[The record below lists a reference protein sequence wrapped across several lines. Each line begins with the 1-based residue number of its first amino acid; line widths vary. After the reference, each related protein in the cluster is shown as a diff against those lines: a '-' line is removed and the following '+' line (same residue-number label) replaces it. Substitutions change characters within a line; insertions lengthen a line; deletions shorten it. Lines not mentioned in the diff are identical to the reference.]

1 MSKPKTG
8 VPANDDDGLPP
19 PAPVSPLEA
28 APETPPGPQAD
39 IHAHVDKRARNVDNP
54 AAIVDKSAQEEGLWR
69 PPKLEL
75 ASPASTRPP
84 ARTYLEQ
91 KQERTERLLG
101 RYSSLAGLLGLE
113 RLPDIDC
120 RGFKRILDVG
130 TREGNW
136 AIAMA
141 RKYPGVW
148 VLGIDGSPVAIARAE
163 SVAVAE
169 GLCNIAF
176 LVRQVEELL
185 LNGFTVRH
193 FNLVRLH
200 CLGGEI
206 TPLQLP
212 PLIHAA
218 VNICV
223 RGGTVLW
230 SELELPLTNS
240 DPCEQ
245 FGEALVAALRRQ
257 RRAFGPGHTLG
268 ITPLMGVWL
277 KLSGCR
283 IVQDQAQVIDVSA
296 GMAQRGDFLRYLCDL
311 GQQMR
316 GFVVENGVLSEKE
329 YDELLARALIDV
341 QAATFSGLC
350 YARTVIGV
358 RESSHD
364 PLRNKISW

>member
-1 MSKPKTG
+1 MSEPRTS
-8 VPANDDDGLPP
+8 VPANDDDDQPRPAPTPP
-19 PAPVSPLEA
+19 PDA
-28 APETPPGPQAD
+28 THGNTPGPRAD
-39 IHAHVDKRARNVDNP
+39 TPTDVDNSATNVDNR
-54 AAIVDKSAQEEGLWR
+54 AATVDKSPQEDGLWP

-75 ASPASTRPP
+75 AAPASTRPP

-101 RYSSLAGLLGLE
+101 RYSSLADLLGLD
-113 RLPDIDC
+113 RLPQIDC

-148 VLGIDGSPVAIARAE
+148 VLGIDGSPSAIARAE
-163 SVAVAE
+163 SVALAE
-169 GLCNIAF
+169 GLCNLAF
-176 LVRQVEELL
+176 LVRQVEEWLL
-185 LNGFTVRH
+185 GGFTVRH

-218 VNICV
+218 VNVCV
-223 RGGTVLW
+223 RSGMVLW

-240 DPCEQ
+240 DPCER
-245 FGEALVAALRRQ
+245 FCEVLVAALRQQ
-257 RRAFGPGHTLG
+257 RRAFGPGRTLG

-283 IVQDQAQVIDVSA
+283 IVQDQAQVVDVSA
-296 GMAQRGDFLRYLCDL
+296 GTAQRADFLRYLCDL

-316 GFVVENGVLSEKE
+316 GFVVENGILSEKE
-329 YDELLARALIDV
+329 YDELLARVLIDV
-341 QAATFSGLC
+341 QAVTFSGLC
-350 YARTVIGV
+350 FARTVIGV
-358 RESSHD
+358 RESSRD